1 MSEALQW
8 RSRIDLRPFNSFGVS
23 EQADRFAVC
32 RSEQALVE
40 ALRQCQHDP
49 LPPLLI
55 AGGTNL
61 LLVGKPSSA
70 LIQPA
75 LMGIE
80 FAPPQGGRVRVRA
93 AAGERWDD
101 LVRACC
107 ARDLWGIENLALI
120 PGHVGAAPVQN
131 IGAYGAELGDC
142 LVAVE
147 AIDRRSLRSER
158 LPVESL
164 ALGYRDSR
172 FKREPGRWV
181 ILQVELE
188 LHQKGAAR
196 LDYAGLR
203 GELTEAAPSPSAI
216 AEAVSRVRRSKL
228 PDPSRIG
235 NAGSFFKNPVVSA
248 EAGAALRGTH
258 PGMPCFELPEAA
270 GCKLSAAWL
279 IERAGYKGL
288 RRGDA
293 GIFEGHALVLVN
305 HGKANGAELLAV
317 AREVAHGVEQRFGVV
332 LEPEPVIIGADF
344 REAA

>member
-1 MSEALQW
+1 MSEAVQW
-8 RSRIDLRPFNSFGVS
+8 RSRVELRPFNSFGVS
-23 EQADRFAVC
+23 EQADRFALC
-32 RSEQALVE
+32 RSEDALVE

-49 LPPLLI
+49 LPPQLI

-61 LLVGKPSSA
+61 LLVGAPRMA

-75 LMGIE
+75 LSGIE
-80 FAPPQGGRVRVRA
+80 FASPAGGCVRVRA

-107 ARDLWGIENLALI
+107 ARGLWGIENLALI

-131 IGAYGAELGDC
+131 IGAYGVELGEC

-147 AIDRRSLRSER
+147 AIDRHSLRRER

-164 ALGYRDSR
+164 ALGYRDSL
-172 FKREPGRWV
+172 FKHEPGRWV
-181 ILQVELE
+181 ILRVELE
-188 LHQKGAAR
+188 LHLQGSAR

-203 GELTEAAPSPSAI
+203 GELTESAPSPSTV

-235 NAGSFFKNPVVSA
+235 NAGSFFKNPVVST
-248 EAGAALRGTH
+248 ETGAALRRDH

-279 IERAGYKGL
+279 IERAGFKGL
-288 RRGDA
+288 RHGDA

-305 HGKANGAELLAV
+305 HGNASGAELLAV
-317 AREVAHGVEQRFGVV
+317 AREVARGVEQRFGVA
-332 LEPEPVIIGADF
+332 LEPEPVIVGADF
-344 REAA
+344 REPA